1 MQPGL
6 RIRVLYGIKQTPENF
21 SWISNRPLALRGRIT
36 NASFKQWVEIL
47 LMPKI
52 DRARKNYLTPE
63 IWEETHLWEIFY
75 GTLILQQSS
84 MTCIGRHV
92 RLQRRL
98 PCWRAA
104 KTTFAYILLNVWSVM
119 LRCAGNVTT
128 SSFQQF
134 PGSWSAKFLFT
145 EKEVIRNFK
154 NHILVTWYTDL
165 PILRKPNHY
174 YLFKIWPTNRFRRQ
188 NHLTFIF
195 IYT

>member
-1 MQPGL
+1 MAL
-6 RIRVLYGIKQTPENF
+6 WFFNKVVWLVLAAMSG
-21 SWISNRPLALRGRIT
+21 SNAGYHVEGRP
-36 NASFKQWVEIL
+36 KL
-47 LMPKI
+47 L
-52 DRARKNYLTPE
+52 
-63 IWEETHLWEIFY
+63 
-75 GTLILQQSS
+75 
-84 MTCIGRHV
+84 
-92 RLQRRL
+92 
-98 PCWRAA
+98 
-104 KTTFAYILLNVWSVM
+104 FAYILLNIWSVM

-195 IYT
+195 IYTWPLSANGLFLLISCNSTDFERFTITQNSKITIFFGR